1 MVWMHLCHF
10 EGMYDALF
18 EELSQYPYL
27 EKFRT
32 YEMTLREWDSERTL
46 KLYVHALKFEMDRV
60 CDRKEY
66 RRVVGHLHGL
76 EAYPG
81 GGEETRKLTAYW
93 HEYHK
98 RRPAMKDELCR
109 AGYPEQ

>member
-1 MVWMHLCHF
+1 MIAPTG
-10 EGMYDALF
+10 EA
-18 EELSQYPYL
+18 QYEPS
-27 EKFRT
+27 
-32 YEMTLREWDSERTL
+32 LREWDPERSL

-66 RRVVGHLHGL
+66 RRVAGYLPEL

-81 GGEETRKLTAYW
+81 GGEEARQLTAYW

-109 AGYPEQ
+109 AGYPE